1 MTRPLGLM
9 LCAGVLAYL
18 AGCMPAEPTKTVDY
32 YKANPDER
40 RAKLKECANNPGEK
54 RKEPNCVNASQAEA
68 LGALGTSK

>member
-18 AGCMPAEPTKTVDY
+18 AGCTPAEPTKTVDY